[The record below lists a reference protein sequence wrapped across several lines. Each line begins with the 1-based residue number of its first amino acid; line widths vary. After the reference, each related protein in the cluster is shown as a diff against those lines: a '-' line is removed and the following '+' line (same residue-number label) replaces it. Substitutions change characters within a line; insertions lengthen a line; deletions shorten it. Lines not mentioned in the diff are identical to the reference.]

1 MIKGERLNKQYN
13 IGAVQARYREDG
25 QWYHPL
31 ENFPGVLF
39 DASGYVLF
47 KTPSDYAGCASVK
60 KGPDPNHIH
69 IEGGIAT
76 LPFYVQLDPPP
87 LQSGSQ
93 VPKHRN

>member
-1 MIKGERLNKQYN
+1 MIKGEKLNKQYN

-25 QWYHPL
+25 RWYHPL
-31 ENFPGVLF
+31 EKFPGVLF

-47 KTPSDYAGCASVK
+47 KTAMDYANCASVR

-76 LPFYVQLDPPP
+76 LPIYVQLNPPP
-87 LQSGSQ
+87 RQSGS
-93 VPKHRN
+93 